1 MNTGDFEL
9 NVTGLAA
16 ELIYPPLILL
26 ISNSGLLLIW
36 TFVYEE
42 KENKIVWMMKLLGLS
57 KKTDILYKVIMTA
70 LVTIPFALLVAFLA
84 SFMIVSGL
92 SILANLVM
100 VLVFILNMTLISLL
114 ITYCL
119 SPVI

>member
-1 MNTGDFEL
+1 MNTGVFEL
-9 NVTGLAA
+9 NVTGAAA
-16 ELIYPPLILL
+16 ELLYPQLILL

-36 TFVYEE
+36 TFVHEE
-42 KENKIVWMMKLLGLS
+42 KEKKIVWMMKLLGLS
-57 KKTDILYKVIMTA
+57 KKTDILYKVIITA
-70 LVTIPFALLVAFLA
+70 LITIPFALLVAFLA

-119 SPVI
+119 PPVI